1 LKGLNPAPIR
11 QEKLSCT
18 GLRGLGADKSPWLS
32 GLFSIEKSPKMLGG
46 YGQKDDKVFG
56 KIGLLWQE
64 N

>member
-1 LKGLNPAPIR
+1 MPPIR

-18 GLRGLGADKSPWLS
+18 DLRWVGA
-32 GLFSIEKSPKMLGG
+32 GKSPKMLWG
-46 YGQKDDKVFG
+46 YAQRDDKVFG